1 MQICYLPLSRRVIP
15 EIDFEFKKRRVVG
28 ESNQIDHLNPEQT
41 DHLFSRWFLQTD
53 YFCFEIQGTAVC
65 LTGPFPVQGKVFSI
79 SD

>member
-1 MQICYLPLSRRVIP
+1 MVKTVLPFLHFTNLPFAFLAVYYASIKDSSAFHTFPIP
-15 EIDFEFKKRRVVG
+15 LF
-28 ESNQIDHLNPEQT
+28 SP
-41 DHLFSRWFLQTD
+41 FSRWFLQTD